1 MFTTPP
7 TSLLDTPLIHTP
19 IVPSVRTSTVS
30 QQPPS
35 NLDDFLKEYN
45 QPGTP
50 TTTEQKTSQFMFTD
64 ISKQQG
70 SINQSI
76 GNVLLHSQQQ
86 LQQQQQIQQQQLQ
99 QQQQQQQLQQQQQQ
113 QQLQQQQQANV
124 NQAVLEKTIAFSN
137 EFMANVRVFF

>member
-7 TSLLDTPLIHTP
+7 TSLLDTPLIHTT

-45 QPGTP
+45 QPAAP

-86 LQQQQQIQQQQLQ
+86 LQQQQQIQQQQF
-99 QQQQQQQLQQQQQQ
+99 
-113 QQLQQQQQANV
+113 QQQQQANV

-137 EFMANVRVFF
+137 EFMANVRVFFNRLK